1 MLTPSSA
8 RSTLKPEV
16 RLSTFKPQQRHL
28 TIKGRAFHFVSY
40 EGKAA
45 NERRG
50 EKAEPSMW
58 YLMLEGRRCPTVPC
72 QPDQPETEIDQALLR
87 WVDEQGLNTLPAVRP
102 TKAPSTRATTD
113 RQRDWWG
120 AS

>member
-1 MLTPSSA
+1 
-8 RSTLKPEV
+8 
-16 RLSTFKPQQRHL
+16 LSTFKPQQRRL

-40 EGKAA
+40 EGRAA

-87 WVDEQGLNTLPAVRP
+87 WVEEQGLTTLPAVRP
-102 TKAPSTRATTD
+102 AKAPSTRATTD
-113 RQRDWWG
+113 RRRDWWG